1 LHRLATV
8 SPGRIRWGVMAI
20 ILALVALPSTEPSSA
35 FGATTTATV
44 FDVSGDGLHVT
55 YTTAGSDEPHLT
67 FVSPTRTLSFTGPE
81 IRTLQS
87 PDVGTLV
94 SVTIRRTVDSG
105 STSFTLVIPPVVL
118 GSPDATARVEVL
130 GLTTV
135 HRFSVVPRFRLGQL
149 ASYSQVTLS
158 GTARAAAP

>member
-1 LHRLATV
+1 
-8 SPGRIRWGVMAI
+8 MAI
-20 ILALVALPSTEPSSA
+20 TLAPVALPSTEQSSA
-35 FGATTTATV
+35 FGATTPASV

-55 YTTAGSDEPHLT
+55 YTTAGSDEPHFT
-67 FVSPTRTLSFTGPE
+67 FVGPTRTLSFTGPE
-81 IRTLQS
+81 IRTLHS

-118 GSPDATARVEVL
+118 DSPEATARVEAI
-130 GLTTV
+130 GITTV
-135 HRFSVVPRFRLGQL
+135 HRFSVSPRFRLGQL
-149 ASYSQVTLS
+149 ASYSEVTLS